1 MLRGLNTY
9 YTFFILL
16 FINGANKVQT
26 INKLKFDELD
36 KLKELISERRS
47 NKKIKKI
54 KQKQETKNKRKL
66 RLVKKQNAQRKECL
80 CGKKQVNDK
89 SNKDY
94 WISC

>member
-1 MLRGLNTY
+1 M
-9 YTFFILL
+9 
-16 FINGANKVQT
+16 
-26 INKLKFDELD
+26 D
-36 KLKELISERRS
+36 KLKELIFERRS
-47 NKKIKKI
+47 NKKIKI
-54 KQKQETKNKRKL
+54 KQKQETENKRKL

>member
-1 MLRGLNTY
+1 M
-9 YTFFILL
+9 
-16 FINGANKVQT
+16 VQT
-26 INKLKFDELD
+26 RMVQTRNKLKFDELD

-80 CGKKQVNDK
+80 CGNKQVNDK
-89 SNKDY
+89 
-94 WISC
+94 

>member
-16 FINGANKVQT
+16 FINGANKVKT

-47 NKKIKKI
+47 NKKIKNINLEESPIYKYCI
-54 KQKQETKNKRKL
+54 RNSHPL
-66 RLVKKQNAQRKECL
+66 ML
-80 CGKKQVNDK
+80 CSWLYTTVP
-89 SNKDY
+89 
-94 WISC
+94 

>member
-36 KLKELISERRS
+36 KLKELISERRYNKVNLLTKEKQAS
-47 NKKIKKI
+47 NVI
-54 KQKQETKNKRKL
+54 L
-66 RLVKKQNAQRKECL
+66 F
-80 CGKKQVNDK
+80 
-89 SNKDY
+89 
-94 WISC
+94 